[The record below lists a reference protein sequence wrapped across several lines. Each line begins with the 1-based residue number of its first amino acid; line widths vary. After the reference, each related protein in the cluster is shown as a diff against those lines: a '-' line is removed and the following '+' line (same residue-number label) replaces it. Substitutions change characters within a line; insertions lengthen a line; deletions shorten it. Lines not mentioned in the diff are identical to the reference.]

1 MKKTPNEKTLTGEK
15 IQYTNGNIMSIY
27 CQSTKKGVRYYS
39 YFRGRFQIISKL
51 EIQQLAI

>member
-1 MKKTPNEKTLTGEK
+1 MKNTPNEKNLTGEK
-15 IQYTNGNIMSIY
+15 IQYPNGNIMAIY